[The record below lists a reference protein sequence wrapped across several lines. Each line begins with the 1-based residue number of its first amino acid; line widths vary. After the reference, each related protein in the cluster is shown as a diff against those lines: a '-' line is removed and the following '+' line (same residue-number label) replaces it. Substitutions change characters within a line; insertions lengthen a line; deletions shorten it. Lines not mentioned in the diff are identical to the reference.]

1 MDNLRTALVTGANK
15 GIGLA
20 TVEGLAR
27 EGYKVWLGSRN
38 QSRGQAAVEKLRSK
52 GLDVHLLLIDVANDN
67 SVKEAARVLNAQTAY
82 LDILINN
89 AGVALNLKSLPSDEQ
104 MDMIR
109 ETFETNTFGPIRV
122 TQALL
127 PLLRAASKAR
137 IIMLS
142 SIVGSIGL
150 SSDPDVIYGQ
160 VNFMGYSSSKAA
172 LNMITAAFAKELG
185 PSGIKVYAVEPGHIR
200 TDLNDNTGSLTAEE
214 GAAVPLRYAT
224 MNLEVSNGGFFGPE
238 GILPW

>member
-1 MDNLRTALVTGANK
+1 MNNIKTALVTGANK

-27 EGYKVWLGSRN
+27 QGYKVWLGSRDF
-38 QSRGQAAVEKLRSK
+38 SRGQAAVEGLRSK
-52 GLDVHLLLIDVANDN
+52 GLDVHLLTIDVADDS
-67 SVKEAARVLNAQTAY
+67 SVMEAARVLSEQTAH

-89 AGVALNLKSLPSDEQ
+89 AGVALNLKNLPSNEK
-104 MDMIR
+104 MSLIR

-127 PLLRAASKAR
+127 PLLKTAHQAR

-150 SSDPDVIYGQ
+150 SSDPDIIYGQ

-200 TDLNDNTGSLTAEE
+200 TDLNDNTGTLTTAE

-224 MNLEVSNGGFFGPE
+224 MNLDVTNGGFFGPE
-238 GILPW
+238 GALPW

>member
-1 MDNLRTALVTGANK
+1 MNNIKTALVTGANK

-27 EGYKVWLGSRN
+27 RGYKVWLGSRDY
-38 QSRGQAAVEKLRSK
+38 SRGQSAVVKFRAE
-52 GLDVHLLLIDVANDN
+52 GLDVNLLIIDVADDN
-67 SVKEAARVLNAQTAY
+67 SVMEAVRILTEHTTH

-89 AGVALNLKSLPSDEQ
+89 AGVALNLKSLPSDESL
-104 MDMIR
+104 DAIR
-109 ETFETNTFGPIRV
+109 ETYETNTFGPIRV
-122 TQALL
+122 TQAFL
-127 PLLRAASKAR
+127 PLLKAASQAR

-150 SSDPDVIYGQ
+150 SSDPDLIYGQ

-200 TDLNDNTGSLTAEE
+200 TDLNDNTGSLTTEE
-214 GAAVPLRYAT
+214 GAAIPLRYAT
-224 MNLEVSNGGFFGPE
+224 INLDVSNGGFFGPE

>member
-1 MDNLRTALVTGANK
+1 MNSVKTALVTGANK

-27 EGYKVWLGSRN
+27 QGYKVWLGSRDF
-38 QSRGQAAVEKLRSK
+38 SRGQSAVDSLRSR
-52 GLDVHLLLIDVANDN
+52 GLDVHLLTMDVADDN
-67 SVKEAARVLNAQTAY
+67 SVIQAARVLTGQTTH

-89 AGVALNLKSLPSDEQ
+89 AGVALNLKSLPSDEN
-104 MDMIR
+104 MNLIR

-127 PLLRAASKAR
+127 PLLKAAGQAR

-160 VNFMGYSSSKAA
+160 VNFMGYSASKAA

-200 TDLNDNTGSLTAEE
+200 TDLNDNTGTLSTEE
-214 GAAVPLRYAT
+214 GADVPLSYAT
-224 MNLEVSNGGFFGPE
+224 MELDVPNGGFFGPK

>member
-1 MDNLRTALVTGANK
+1 
-15 GIGLA
+15 
-20 TVEGLAR
+20 
-27 EGYKVWLGSRN
+27 
-38 QSRGQAAVEKLRSK
+38 
-52 GLDVHLLLIDVANDN
+52 LLLIDVANDD
-67 SVKEAARVLNAQTAY
+67 SVTEAARILTGQTAH

-89 AGVALNLKSLPSDEQ
+89 AGVALNLKSLPSDEK
-104 MDMIR
+104 MELIR

-127 PLLRAASKAR
+127 PLLKAASQAR

-142 SIVGSIGL
+142 SIVGSIVL
-150 SSDPDVIYGQ
+150 SSDPDIIYGQ
-160 VNFMGYSSSKAA
+160 VNFLGYSSSKAA

-185 PSGIKVYAVEPGHIR
+185 PSGIKVYAVEPGHIK
-200 TDLNDNTGSLTAEE
+200 TDLNDNTGTLSAEE

-224 MNLEVSNGGFFGPE
+224 MNLDVSNGGFFGPE

>member
-1 MDNLRTALVTGANK
+1 MNRIKTALVTGANK

-20 TVEGLAR
+20 TVEGLAKQ
-27 EGYKVWLGSRN
+27 GYKVWLGSRDF
-38 QSRGQAAVEKLRSK
+38 SRGQAAVENLRSK
-52 GLDVHLLLIDVANDN
+52 GMDVHLLTIDVADDS
-67 SVKEAARVLNAQTAY
+67 SVMEAARILSEQTAQ

-89 AGVALNLKSLPSDEQ
+89 AGVAPNLKNLPSNEK
-104 MDMIR
+104 MSLIR
-109 ETFETNTFGPIRV
+109 EAFETNTFGPIRV
-122 TQALL
+122 TQAFL
-127 PLLRAASKAR
+127 PLLKVADHAR

-150 SSDPDVIYGQ
+150 SSDTDIIYGQ

-200 TDLNDNTGSLTAEE
+200 TDLNDNTGTLTTEE
-214 GAAVPLRYAT
+214 GASMPVRYAT
-224 MNLEVSNGGFFGPE
+224 MNLEVANGGFFGPE

>member
-1 MDNLRTALVTGANK
+1 MSNLKTALVTGANK

-27 EGYKVWLGSRN
+27 QGYKVWLGSRDH
-38 QSRGQAAVEKLRSK
+38 SRGQAAVEVLRSK
-52 GLDVHLLLIDVANDN
+52 GLDVHLLLIDVANDDN
-67 SVKEAARVLNAQTAY
+67 VTEAARILTRQTAH

-89 AGVALNLKSLPSDEQ
+89 AGVALNLKALPSEEKIDV
-104 MDMIR
+104 IR

-127 PLLRAASKAR
+127 PLLKAAGQAR

-150 SSDPDVIYGQ
+150 SSDTDIIYGQ

-185 PSGIKVYAVEPGHIR
+185 PTGIKVYAVEPGHIR
-200 TDLNDNTGSLTAEE
+200 TDLNDNTGTLSAEE
-214 GAAVPLRYAT
+214 GAAIPLRYAT
-224 MNLEVSNGGFFGPE
+224 MNLDLANGGFFGPE

>member
-1 MDNLRTALVTGANK
+1 MNNIKTALVTGGNK

-20 TVEGLAR
+20 TVEGLAKQ
-27 EGYKVWLGSRN
+27 GYKVWLGSRDY
-38 QSRGQAAVEKLRSK
+38 SRGQSAVEKFRSK
-52 GLDVHLLLIDVANDN
+52 GLDVNLLLIDVADDA
-67 SVKEAARVLNAQTAY
+67 SVREAAHILTEHTTH
-82 LDILINN
+82 LDVLINN
-89 AGVALNLKSLPSDEQ
+89 AGVALNLKSLPSDES
-104 MDMIR
+104 MDLIR
-109 ETFETNTFGPIRV
+109 KTFETNTFGPIRV

-127 PLLRAASKAR
+127 PLLKAAGEAR

-200 TDLNDNTGSLTAEE
+200 TDLNENTGSLSAEE
-214 GAAVPLRYAT
+214 GASVPLRYAT
-224 MNLEVSNGGFFGPE
+224 SNLDVSNGGFFGPE

>member
-20 TVEGLAR
+20 TVEGLAK
-27 EGYKVWLGSRN
+27 EGYKVWLGSRDH
-38 QSRGQAAVEKLRSK
+38 SRGQAAVEKLRSK
-52 GLDVHLLLIDVANDN
+52 GLDVNLLLIDVADDN
-67 SVKEAARVLNAQTAY
+67 SVKEAARVLNTQTAY

-104 MDMIR
+104 MDVIR

-127 PLLRAASKAR
+127 PLLRAAIGAR

-214 GAAVPLRYAT
+214 GASVPLRYAT
-224 MNLEVSNGGFFGPE
+224 MNLDVSNGGFFGPE

>member
-1 MDNLRTALVTGANK
+1 MNNVKTALVTGANK

-20 TVEGLAR
+20 TAEGLGKL
-27 EGYKVWLGSRN
+27 GYKVWLGSRDF
-38 QSRGQAAVEKLRSK
+38 SRGQAAVDQLRSK
-52 GLDVHLLLIDVANDN
+52 GLDVHLLLINVADDS
-67 SVKEAARVLNAQTAY
+67 SVLEAARILKEQTAH

-89 AGVALNLKSLPSDEQ
+89 AGVALDLKTLPSGEN
-104 MDMIR
+104 MNLIR
-109 ETFETNTFGPIRV
+109 QTFETNTFGPIRV

-127 PLLRAASKAR
+127 PLLKAADQAR
-137 IIMLS
+137 VIMLS

-160 VNFMGYSSSKAA
+160 VNFMGYSASKAA

-185 PSGIKVYAVEPGHIR
+185 PLGIKVYAIEPGHIR
-200 TDLNDNTGSLTAEE
+200 TALNDHTGTLSTEE

-224 MNLEVSNGGFFGPE
+224 MTLDAANGGFFGPD

>member
-1 MDNLRTALVTGANK
+1 MNKIKTALVTGANK

-20 TVEGLAR
+20 TVEGLAKQ
-27 EGYKVWLGSRN
+27 GYRVWLGSRDF
-38 QSRGQAAVEKLRSK
+38 SRGQAAVENLRSK
-52 GLDVHLLLIDVANDN
+52 GLDVHLITIDVADDS
-67 SVKEAARVLNAQTAY
+67 SVMQAASILSEQTAH

-89 AGVALNLKSLPSDEQ
+89 AGVAPTLKNLPSNEK
-104 MDMIR
+104 MSLIR

-122 TQALL
+122 TQAFL
-127 PLLRAASKAR
+127 PLLKVADQAR

-150 SSDPDVIYGQ
+150 SSDPDIIYGQ

-200 TDLNDNTGSLTAEE
+200 TDLNDNTGTLTTEE
-214 GAAVPLRYAT
+214 GAAVPLRYAM
-224 MNLEVSNGGFFGPE
+224 MNLKVANGGFFGPD

>member
-1 MDNLRTALVTGANK
+1 MNNIKTALVTGANK

-27 EGYKVWLGSRN
+27 QGYKVWLGSRDS
-38 QSRGQAAVEKLRSK
+38 SRGQAAVGDLRSK
-52 GLDVHLLLIDVANDN
+52 GLDVHLLTIDVADDN
-67 SVKEAARVLNAQTAY
+67 SVKEAAHVLTEQTAY
-82 LDILINN
+82 LDVLINN
-89 AGVALNLKSLPSDEQ
+89 AGVALNLKNLPSDEK
-104 MDMIR
+104 MSLIR

-122 TQALL
+122 TQAFL
-127 PLLRAASKAR
+127 PLLKAADQAR

-150 SSDPDVIYGQ
+150 SSDPDIIYGQ

-185 PSGIKVYAVEPGHIR
+185 PYGIKVYAVEPGHIR
-200 TDLNDNTGSLTAEE
+200 TDLNDNTGTLTTEE

-224 MNLEVSNGGFFGPE
+224 MNLNVANGGFFGPE